1 VKGHC
6 HHLGAPSSSSP
17 GRHDSKGGGSPG
29 RAAPP
34 THSSRPIVR
43 PDGIGLLAPRRLGAA
58 SIPVCQV
65 WLLGPVSEPAR
76 SSAVVVTGI
85 CQGEARGRRLL
96 PGLLTGSSPR
106 YQKGRQRHAHRSHRP
121 GQKHRRPGQPGPR
134 TGPGPDGTLKAA
146 QIPSPTRT
154 WVNSCQSGSSLMF
167 RMAAGSRWLNA
178 TAHGPWASRSCPSST
193 AWASGPT
200 RWPSAAAPRRR
211 PASARPISREQLL
224 GRVGDL
230 LQGWSWTVG

>member
-1 VKGHC
+1 V
-6 HHLGAPSSSSP
+6 
-17 GRHDSKGGGSPG
+17 
-29 RAAPP
+29 PP

-43 PDGIGLLAPRRLGAA
+43 PDGIGLLAPRRAWRGVHTSLSGLAPRSGERACKVVGRCRYRHLPGRGSWSALAPWPADRFANQVPERQAA
-58 SIPVCQV
+58 PCRSIPPT
-65 WLLGPVSEPAR
+65 WP
-76 SSAVVVTGI
+76 
-85 CQGEARGRRLL
+85 
-96 PGLLTGSSPR
+96 
-106 YQKGRQRHAHRSHRP
+106 
-121 GQKHRRPGQPGPR
+121 KHRRPGQPGPR
-134 TGPGPDGTLKAA
+134 AGPGPDGTLKAA

-178 TAHGPWASRSCPSST
+178 TAHGPWARRSCPSST

>member
-1 VKGHC
+1 VAGVQLCALFWFHSW
-6 HHLGAPSSSSP
+6 PP
-17 GRHDSKGGGSPG
+17 GWWQ
-29 RAAPP
+29 PP
-34 THSSRPIVR
+34 DLALVR
-43 PDGIGLLAPRRLGAA
+43 PSHATA
-58 SIPVCQV
+58 C
-65 WLLGPVSEPAR
+65 WPAR
-76 SSAVVVTGI
+76 HP
-85 CQGEARGRRLL
+85 RRLL

-134 TGPGPDGTLKAA
+134 TGRGPDGTLKAA

-178 TAHGPWASRSCPSST
+178 TAPAPGPGAPARPRPPGRLVRR
-193 AWASGPT
+193 AGPAQL
-200 RWPSAAAPRRR
+200 PLGVDQHQPG
-211 PASARPISREQLL
+211 PISREQLL